1 MGLFPKINVE
11 QIKAEINGK
20 FDQLLAKL
28 DEILQAVKAQNKG
41 ES

>member
-11 QIKAEINGK
+11 QIKADVNAR

-28 DEILQAVKAQNKG
+28 DEILQELKK
-41 ES
+41 ETK